1 MIIND
6 NVDVAAALPERVGL
20 HIGQEDAKLSAA
32 RARLGPSRTIGLSV
46 HTPEQARAALDS
58 AVDYVGVGP
67 CWPTQS
73 KAGVTDDDALLP
85 SGAAEVVASLVR
97 DPKDARP
104 GKRNR
109 LPCVL
114 IGGINRHTA
123 MRTLRGASTTR
134 NQPDGIAV
142 ISAIVS
148 RRDAGTAAQELR
160 TIVQTFQRE
169 EAQPCKAWTSDALLA
184 AAQEL
189 FTAHHTPYDPVARRD
204 VESTAHLPR
213 PLVQTITS
221 HVSSN
226 ISANM
231 TLAFSASPI
240 MSHQAT
246 EAEALSDV
254 IGALVLNIG
263 TISPESRE
271 GMTVAGPAANARG
284 KPVVLDPVGAGASK
298 LRHRTVQSLLNE
310 TQVTLIKG
318 NAAEIGLLAGS
329 NEARAQGVD
338 SVGTLSS
345 PAQLVKQ
352 LARQEG
358 ALVLMTG
365 ETDYL
370 TDGDVV
376 IASRCGSPLLGRVTA
391 TGCSLGCIIAASL
404 AAAQAHYHITLGDA
418 QTQRL
423 HPPRLYRELLV
434 GALMGL
440 LVFTVAAERAAA
452 LPQVRGPGTFLP
464 ALLDEI
470 ACFDPGRLAA
480 SVEDQVQIV
489 S

>member
-20 HIGQEDAKLSAA
+20 HIGQEDAQLSAA

-46 HTPEQARAALDS
+46 HTPEQARAALDMP
-58 AVDYVGVGP
+58 VDYAGVGP
-67 CWPTQS
+67 CWPTRS
-73 KAGVTDDDALLP
+73 KAGVTDDDALFP
-85 SGAAEVVASLVR
+85 RGAAEVVAGLVR
-97 DPKDARP
+97 DPRDARP
-104 GKRNR
+104 GLRDH

-123 MRTLRGASTTR
+123 MRTLRGATSAR
-134 NQPDGIAV
+134 NRPDGVAV

-148 RRDAGTAAQELR
+148 RRDPGTAAQELR
-160 TIVQTFQRE
+160 DIVQAYQGD
-169 EAQPCKAWTSDALLA
+169 EAPTYTWTRDELLG

-189 FTAHHTPYDPVARRD
+189 FTAYHTPYDPMARCD
-204 VESTAHLPR
+204 AASGATLPR

-226 ISANM
+226 VSANM

-246 EAEALSDV
+246 EAEALSNV
-254 IGALVLNIG
+254 ISALVLNIG
-263 TISPESRE
+263 TISPESRQ
-271 GMTVAGPAANARG
+271 GMAVAGPAANMRG
-284 KPVVLDPVGAGASK
+284 KPVVLDPVGAGAST
-298 LRHRTVQSLLNE
+298 LRHRTVQTLLNE

-338 SVGTLSS
+338 SFGTLSS
-345 PAQLVKQ
+345 PEELVKQ

-370 TDGDVV
+370 SDGHVV

-391 TGCSLGCIIAASL
+391 TGCSLGCIVAAGL
-404 AAAQAHYHITLGDA
+404 AAAMAHYGLELGDA
-418 QTQRL
+418 QAQRV
-423 HPPRLYRELLV
+423 HPPRLHRELLV

-452 LPQVRGPGTFLP
+452 LPHVHGPGTFLP

-470 ACFDPGRLAA
+470 ACFDPARLSA
-480 SVEDQVQIV
+480 SAEGQVQV
-489 S
+489 V

>member
-6 NVDVAAALPERVGL
+6 NVDIAAALPERVGL
-20 HIGQEDAKLSAA
+20 HIAQDDAQLSVA
-32 RARLGPSRTIGLSV
+32 RARLGPLRTIGLSV
-46 HTPEQARAALDS
+46 HTPEQARHALES
-58 AVDYVGVGP
+58 PVDYAGVGP

-85 SGAAEVVASLVR
+85 RGAAEVVANLVKDPQDVRPGVR
-97 DPKDARP
+97 D
-104 GKRNR
+104 R

-134 NQPDGIAV
+134 NQPDGVAV

-148 RRDAGTAAQELR
+148 RRDPGAAAQELR
-160 TIVQTFQRE
+160 TIVQVHRRE
-169 EAQPCKAWTSDALLA
+169 EEVPSDTWSCDALLDATQKLFA
-184 AAQEL
+184 AY
-189 FTAHHTPYDPVARRD
+189 HTPYDPVARCD
-204 VESTAHLPR
+204 DTSSATILR

-226 ISANM
+226 VSANM

-263 TISPESRE
+263 TISPESRQ
-271 GMTVAGPAANARG
+271 GMAVAGPAANARG

-298 LRHRTVQSLLNE
+298 LRHWTVQTLLNE

-329 NEARAQGVD
+329 SEAHAQGVD

-345 PAQLVKQ
+345 PAELVKQ

-370 TDGDVV
+370 TDGNVV
-376 IASRCGSPLLGRVTA
+376 IASRCGTPLLGRVTA
-391 TGCSLGCIIAASL
+391 TGCSLGCIVAAGL
-404 AAAQAHYHITLGDA
+404 AAAQTHYGIELGDA
-418 QTQRL
+418 QTQRV
-423 HPPRLYRELLV
+423 HPPRLRRELLV

-452 LPQVRGPGTFLP
+452 LPHVRGPGTFVP

-470 ACFDPGRLAA
+470 ACFGPERLAA
-480 SVEDQVQIV
+480 SVEGKVQVV
-489 S
+489 

>member
-6 NVDVAAALPERVGL
+6 NVDVAAALPDRVGL
-20 HIGQEDAKLSAA
+20 HIGQDDAQLSAA

-46 HTPEQARAALDS
+46 HTPEQARTALDS
-58 AVDYVGVGP
+58 LVDYAGVGP
-67 CWPTQS
+67 CWSTQS
-73 KAGVTDDDALLP
+73 KAGVTEDDALLP
-85 SGAAEVVASLVR
+85 HGAAEVVASLVR
-97 DPKDARP
+97 DPQDARP
-104 GKRNR
+104 GLRSR

-123 MRTLRGASTTR
+123 MRTLRGASTAR
-134 NQPDGIAV
+134 NRPDGVAV

-148 RRDAGTAAQELR
+148 RRDPSTAAQELYE
-160 TIVQTFQRE
+160 IVQAYQRE
-169 EAQPCKAWTSDALLA
+169 EVLSHTWTYDALLG

-189 FTAHHTPYDPVARRD
+189 FTAHHTPYDPVARCD
-204 VESTAHLPR
+204 AASSATLPR
-213 PLVQTITS
+213 PLVQAITS

-246 EAEALSDV
+246 EAEALSNV

-263 TISPESRE
+263 TISPESRQ
-271 GMTVAGPAANARG
+271 GMAVAGPAANMQG
-284 KPVVLDPVGAGASK
+284 KPVVLDPVGAGAST
-298 LRHRTVQSLLNE
+298 LRHRTVQTLLNE

-329 NEARAQGVD
+329 NEAHAQGVD

-345 PAQLVKQ
+345 PAELVKR

-370 TDGDVV
+370 SDGHVV
-376 IASRCGSPLLGRVTA
+376 IASRCGSALLGRVTA
-391 TGCSLGCIIAASL
+391 TGCSLGCIVAAGL
-404 AAAQAHYHITLGDA
+404 AAARAHYGLKLGDA
-418 QTQRL
+418 QAQRV
-423 HPPRLYRELLV
+423 HPPRLHRELLV

-452 LPQVRGPGTFLP
+452 LPQVTGPGTFLP

-470 ACFDPGRLAA
+470 ACFVPGRLAA
-480 SVEDQVQIV
+480 SVEGKVQVM
-489 S
+489 